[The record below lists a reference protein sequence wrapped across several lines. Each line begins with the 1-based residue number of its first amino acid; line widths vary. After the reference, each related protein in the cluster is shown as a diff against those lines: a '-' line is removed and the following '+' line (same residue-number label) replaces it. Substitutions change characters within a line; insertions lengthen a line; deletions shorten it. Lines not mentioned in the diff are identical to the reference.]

1 MKKSANNFCINTGY
15 FDFLWQ
21 MLNYNLYARG
31 VSTRYCGSPDTI
43 KPNRCSVNIAQGRG
57 GMGEQALSPPLSYQ
71 HLEYHI
77 NGKGI
82 QQSHKIKKIHLS
94 NQKYDGGTGNNSAEH
109 QRIKRPCF

>member
-1 MKKSANNFCINTGY
+1 VLTISASKPDTLIFYGKCSITIYTLEG
-15 FDFLWQ
+15 FHP
-21 MLNYNLYARG
+21 
-31 VSTRYCGSPDTI
+31 RYCGSPDTI